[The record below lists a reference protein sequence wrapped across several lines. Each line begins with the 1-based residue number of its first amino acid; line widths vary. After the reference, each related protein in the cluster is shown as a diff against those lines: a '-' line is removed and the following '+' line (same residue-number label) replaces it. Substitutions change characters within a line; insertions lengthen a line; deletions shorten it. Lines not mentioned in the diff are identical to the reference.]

1 MSKYFPE
8 PKSSERRVKA
18 QLDFSIYST
27 KADLKIAAVADTSE
41 FAKKVNLASLKS
53 ESDNLG
59 IDKLQKAST
68 CLNSL
73 KSKVDKLDID
83 KLVPAPV
90 DWSKISYV
98 VN

>member
-1 MSKYFPE
+1 MSEHFPE

-27 KADLKIAAVADTSE
+27 KADLKIATVANASE
-41 FAKKVNLASLKS
+41 FAKKVDLASLKS

-59 IDKLQKAST
+59 IDKLQKAPT

-73 KSKVDKLDID
+73 KSKVDKLDVD

-90 DWSKISYV
+90 DLSKISYV

>member
-1 MSKYFPE
+1 MSEYFPE

-18 QLDFSIYST
+18 ELDFPIYST
-27 KADLKIAAVADTSE
+27 KADLKIVTVADTSE
-41 FAKKVNLASLKS
+41 FAKKVDLASLKS
-53 ESDNLG
+53 EGHNLG

-73 KSKVDKLDID
+73 KSKVDKLDVNE
-83 KLVPAPV
+83 LVPAPV
-90 DWSKISYV
+90 DLSKISYA

>member
-1 MSKYFPE
+1 MSEHFPE

-27 KADLKIAAVADTSE
+27 KADLKIATVANASE
-41 FAKKVNLASLKS
+41 FAKKVDFASLKS

-59 IDKLQKAST
+59 IDKLQKAPT

-73 KSKVDKLDID
+73 KSKADKLDVDKLI
-83 KLVPAPV
+83 LAPV
-90 DWSKISYV
+90 DLSKISYV